1 MRHHEQM
8 SRIGYL
14 GAAEVAATLLRHPA
28 VATRWSEP
36 SALPDFQISGL
47 AGHLGRA
54 VTQVERIVDD
64 PPSERLPIPVVE
76 HFTRNAWT
84 RAGRDDA
91 IHVAV
96 RERGEETAAAGPAG
110 LADAV
115 DAALGRLRR
124 RLPEEPVDRVIYLT
138 GLWALRL
145 DDFLLTRTLEIVV
158 HVDDLAVSV
167 GIPTPQLPVAA
178 TEPVID
184 LLAKVA
190 SWRHA
195 PMAVV
200 RTLSRHER
208 APNTIAAF

>member
-1 MRHHEQM
+1 MFRT
-8 SRIGYL
+8 GYL
-14 GAAEVAATLLRHPA
+14 DAADVVATLLRHPA
-28 VATRWSEP
+28 VASRWSEP
-36 SALPDFQISGL
+36 SALAEFQISGL

-64 PPSERLPIPVVE
+64 PPSRRLPIPVVD
-76 HFTRNAWT
+76 HFTRNEWT
-84 RAGRDDA
+84 QAGRDDA

-96 RERGEETAAAGPAG
+96 RERGEQTAAAGPAA
-110 LADAV
+110 LADTV
-115 DAALGRLRR
+115 DAALGRLTRL
-124 RLPEEPVDRVIYLT
+124 LPEEPVDRVIELT

-158 HVDDLAVSV
+158 HVDDLAISV
-167 GIPTPQLPVAA
+167 GIPTPELPVAA

-184 LLAKVA
+184 LLAKLA
-190 SWRHA
+190 SWRHG

-208 APNTIAAF
+208 APTTVAAF